1 MNLNNS
7 LRKTPVA
14 VIGMSALFADAKNVE
29 EFWNNIIQG
38 KDSITDVPENRWRI
52 EDYYDPD
59 MTAPDKTYCKRG
71 GFLPDIDFNPME
83 FGLPPNILEV
93 TDASQLLAL
102 GVARDALIDAGY
114 SYTLP

>member
-29 EFWNNIIQG
+29 EFWTNIIQA
-38 KDSITDVPENRWRI
+38 KDSITDVPASRWAI

-59 MTAPDKTYCKRG
+59 MRAPDKTYCKRG
-71 GFLPDIDFNPME
+71 GFLPDIDFNPKE
-83 FGLPPNILEV
+83 FCLPPNILEAIV
-93 TDASQLLAL
+93 IFVLEL
-102 GVARDALIDAGY
+102 
-114 SYTLP
+114 